1 MIPLPKFDR
10 AKVKTLFSDLRFI
23 ASIIT
28 LVVRLLGVF
37 TVLGIYEFT
46 VLILPKEIEF
56 VSEIAVLIC
65 LVFGVFAILPVEEK
79 ISGFL
84 KSVFVSEYLSD
95 DPGSSRIAH
104 RRFDSEGLIKNVF
117 PELVRLTNS
126 NFGKLAILKN
136 DLTHYDLYT
145 YAHKKQRKVNTLE
158 GINPRA
164 ALLTYILNKR
174 SGAMIGEPDQ
184 NKTINEDF
192 VSLRANFILPFV
204 FREKLFGFLA
214 VSNIPKD
221 NVRHELGFLAGKCA
235 LAVHNH
241 ILSSQI
247 AENKK
252 YRKEFENAGKI
263 RKFLESAEPPLV
275 GDIKIEFLSREPG
288 ELLEF
293 FQTPNGDFYFVF
305 LRLSVTNAVSVLALC
320 YILGALYASRLD
332 EEFRNLLQIKSLVEE
347 NLKEISWTE
356 RYDLAVGRV
365 DKIEGRIS
373 LRVAGKNFKMYESD
387 RPDRNLASLGWENIE
402 TPGNNPM
409 FLSWN
414 DRNILSFQHLRKQS

>member
-1 MIPLPKFDR
+1 M
-10 AKVKTLFSDLRFI
+10 KTYFSDLRLI
-23 ASIIT
+23 SSAIT
-28 LVVRLLGVF
+28 VAVRLLSVF
-37 TVLGIYEFT
+37 VVLGLYELSIY
-46 VLILPKEIEF
+46 VLPKEIEF
-56 VSEIAVLIC
+56 VSEIAVLLC
-65 LVFGVFAILPVEEK
+65 LVFGVFAILPIQEK

-84 KSVFVSEYLSD
+84 KSTFVSEYLSD
-95 DPGSSRIAH
+95 DPGSSRLAH

-136 DLTHYDLYT
+136 DLVHYELYT

-184 NKTINEDF
+184 NKIINEDF

-235 LAVHNH
+235 LAVHNQ

-252 YRKEFENAGKI
+252 YRKELENAGKI
-263 RKFLESAEPPLV
+263 RKFLESPEPPMV
-275 GDIKIEFLSREPG
+275 GDVKIDLLSREPG

-293 FQTPNGDFYFVF
+293 FQSPSGDFYFVF

-320 YILGALYASRLD
+320 YILGTLYSSRINGELK
-332 EEFRNLLQIKSLVEE
+332 NILQIKSLVED

-356 RYDLAVGRV
+356 RYDLAVGMV
-365 DKIEGRIS
+365 EKETGKIS
-373 LRVAGKNFKMYESD
+373 LRFVGKNFKLFDASK
-387 RPDRNLASLGWENIE
+387 PDRNLASIGWENIE
-402 TPGNNPM
+402 TPGKDAL
-409 FLSWN
+409 FLTWN
-414 DRNILSFQHLRKQS
+414 DRNIISFHHLGIQP

>member
-1 MIPLPKFDR
+1 M
-10 AKVKTLFSDLRFI
+10 KTLFSDLRFI
-23 ASIIT
+23 ASLIT
-28 LVVRLLGVF
+28 LCVRLLGVF
-37 TVLGIYEFT
+37 AVIGIYETAIFT
-46 VLILPKEIEF
+46 LPKEIEY
-56 VSEIAVLIC
+56 VSEIAVLTC

-79 ISGFL
+79 VSGFL

-95 DPGSSRIAH
+95 DPGSSRMAH
-104 RRFDSEGLIKNVF
+104 RRFDLEGLIRNVF

-136 DLTHYDLYT
+136 DLTNYDLYT

-184 NKTINEDF
+184 NKIINEDF

-221 NVRHELGFLAGKCA
+221 NVRHELGFLASKCA

-263 RKFLESAEPPLV
+263 RKFLEPLEPPLV
-275 GDIKIEFLSREPG
+275 GDIKIDLLSREPG

-293 FQTPNGDFYFVF
+293 FQAPNGDFYFVF

-320 YILGALYASRLD
+320 YILGAIYSHRIDGGSQSLS
-332 EEFRNLLQIKSLVEE
+332 QIKSLVEE
-347 NLKEISWTE
+347 NLKEVSWTE
-356 RYDLAVGRV
+356 RYDLAVGMV
-365 DKIEGRIS
+365 DKSEGKIS
-373 LRVAGKNFKMYESD
+373 LRFAGRNFRMYEEN
-387 RPDRNLASLGWENIE
+387 RPDRNLASTGWETIE
-402 TPGNNPM
+402 ISGSNSL
-409 FLSWN
+409 FLSWS
-414 DRNILSFQHLRKQS
+414 DRNIVSFQNLGKQS

>member
-1 MIPLPKFDR
+1 M
-10 AKVKTLFSDLRFI
+10 KTFFSDLRFVSSLITI
-23 ASIIT
+23 A
-28 LVVRLLGVF
+28 VRLAAVF
-37 TVLGIYEFT
+37 TVLGLYEFT
-46 VLILPKEIEF
+46 IFVLPKEIEF
-56 VSEIAVLIC
+56 VSEIAVLTC
-65 LVFGVFAILPVEEK
+65 LVFGVFGILPIQEK

-84 KSVFVSEYLSD
+84 KSTFVSEYLSD
-95 DPGSSRIAH
+95 DPGSSRLAH
-104 RRFDSEGLIKNVF
+104 RRFDSEGVIKNVF

-126 NFGKLAILKN
+126 NFGRLAILRN

-145 YAHKKQRKVNTLE
+145 YAHKKQRKVNTME

-184 NKTINEDF
+184 NKIINEDF

-252 YRKEFENAGKI
+252 YRKELENAGKI
-263 RKFLESAEPPLV
+263 RKFLESSEPPMV
-275 GDIKIEFLSREPG
+275 GDIKIDLLSQEPG

-293 FQTPNGDFYFVF
+293 FQTPSGDFYFVF

-320 YILGALYASRLD
+320 YILGTLYASRLN
-332 EEFRNLLQIKSLVEE
+332 EEIKNVLQLKSLVED

-356 RYDLAVGRV
+356 RYDLAVGMV
-365 DKIEGRIS
+365 GKNGEKIS
-373 LRVAGKNFKMYESD
+373 LRYVGKNFRMFHATHPE
-387 RPDRNLASLGWENIE
+387 RNLASIGWENME
-402 TPGNNPM
+402 TPGKDPLI
-409 FLSWN
+409 LSWN
-414 DRNILSFQHLRKQS
+414 DRNIISFQNLGHRA

>member
-1 MIPLPKFDR
+1 M
-10 AKVKTLFSDLRFI
+10 KTLFSDLRFV
-23 ASIIT
+23 SYLIT
-28 LVVRLLGVF
+28 LAVRLMGVLALLG
-37 TVLGIYEFT
+37 LYEFT
-46 VLILPKEIEF
+46 VNILPREIEF
-56 VSEIAVLIC
+56 ISEIAVLTC
-65 LVFGVFAILPVEEK
+65 LVFGVFGILPVQEK

-84 KSVFVSEYLSD
+84 KSAFVSEYLSD
-95 DPGSSRIAH
+95 DPGSSRLAH

-126 NFGKLAILKN
+126 NFGKLAILRN
-136 DLTHYDLYT
+136 DLEHYDLYT
-145 YAHKKQRKVNTLE
+145 YAHKKQRKVNTFE

-184 NKTINEDF
+184 NKMINEDF

-221 NVRHELGFLAGKCA
+221 SVRHEIGFLAGKCA
-235 LAVHNH
+235 LAVHNQ

-263 RKFLESAEPPLV
+263 RKFLEPAEPPMV
-275 GDIKIEFLSREPG
+275 GDMKIDLLSTEPG

-293 FQTPNGDFYFVF
+293 FQSPNGDFYFVF

-320 YILGALYASRLD
+320 YILGALYASRLNGD
-332 EEFRNLLQIKSLVEE
+332 LGNLLQIKSLIEDD
-347 NLKEISWTE
+347 LKEISWTE
-356 RYDLAVGRV
+356 KYDLAVGMV
-365 DKIEGRIS
+365 NKADGKIS
-373 LRVAGKNFKMYESD
+373 LRYAGKHFKMYESEH
-387 RPDRNLASLGWENIE
+387 PERNLISIGWENKE
-402 TPGNNPM
+402 TPGKNPL

-414 DRNILSFQHLRKQS
+414 ERNILSFQKLGSHT